1 MAASFFGAV
10 LAHSRV
16 ELQGCGILF
25 AEVFGVFFWRE
36 GFGLEGRILEDSG
49 HHLATEP
56 PNNQDIT
63 RNESPNGDYVLSFL
77 EILPLFLKLVCEAL
91 FCEWVA
97 VWSCFDFCLRL
108 GCSAGV

>member
-16 ELQGCGILF
+16 ELQGFGILF
-25 AEVFGVFFWRE
+25 AEVFGVFLWRE

-56 PNNQDIT
+56 PNDQTIT
-63 RNESPNGDYVLSFL
+63 RNESPNRDYVLPFSRFYSY
-77 EILPLFLKLVCEAL
+77 F
-91 FCEWVA
+91 
-97 VWSCFDFCLRL
+97 
-108 GCSAGV
+108 